1 MTDFNTLRHSIAR
14 FDKARRDGSIV
25 DALQTRYEEGDVVN
39 TPDGRGV
46 VSGVWEQS
54 WETDEESVEAS
65 DDSPAY
71 TVALADG
78 GFDHYKASD
87 LERDE
92 FPDPDVEEPLDDVE
106 AMHDIFHATGG
117 FEALQGAWHPPDSWE
132 ESETPARIIALDAW
146 SSMGGQFDCG
156 GACCKGTMA
165 PKLGNRGSDEFCAS
179 FKDYILGTDLWRG
192 WGPD

>member
-1 MTDFNTLRHSIAR
+1 MTDFTPLKEYTRLMEGVS
-14 FDKARRDGSIV
+14 V
-25 DALQTRYEEGDVVN
+25 TEALANRYEEGDVVN
-39 TPDGRGV
+39 SPDGLGV
-46 VSGVWEQS
+46 VSGVWNES
-54 WETDEESVEAS
+54 WESDEETVEAS

-71 TVALADG
+71 TVALMDG

-87 LERDE
+87 LEADE
-92 FPDPDVEEPLDDVE
+92 LPEPDMDDPLSDVE
-106 AMHDIFHATGG
+106 AMRDIHHATGG
-117 FEALQGAWHPPDSWE
+117 FEALQGAWNPPDSWE
-132 ESETPARIIALDAW
+132 ESETPVRAIALDAW

-165 PKLGNRGSDEFCAS
+165 PQLGDRGSDEFCGS